1 MTPHKRDLKINIKGS
16 LLCYNIGQY
25 ISFGGKDME
34 DEKRVKYGKM
44 ASVIGICCN
53 VFLAVS
59 KLIVGLMSGMISIIA
74 DGINN
79 LSDSISS
86 IVSLIGFNLSSKPA
100 DDDHPFG
107 HARYEYIS
115 GLIVAFLV
123 MIAAVE
129 LFRSS
134 FIKIIHPSK
143 INYSL
148 PMYIVLAG
156 SILVKL
162 FMYVIYK
169 SVGKKIDS
177 TTMIAVSTDS
187 RNDIFATLAVLISAL
202 LCYYFGVNIDG
213 ITGTLVAIIIMIS
226 GIGLVKDTLNP
237 LVGPTPDPE
246 FVASIKNTI
255 LSYDGV
261 LGTHDLMVHDYGPG
275 HRFASAH
282 VEVPAEKG
290 IIECHEIVDRIE
302 RDLLE
307 DYKLPVL
314 IHYDPIMTLDEHQH
328 PVYRFLKKEAKN
340 INENIS
346 IHDFR
351 VVDAPSGAKT
361 TMVIFDCEVPKGVA
375 ISDDEVNERFSK
387 ALKENFPEYE
397 AAITIDHGY
406 VAVNRK

>member
-1 MTPHKRDLKINIKGS
+1 
-16 LLCYNIGQY
+16 
-25 ISFGGKDME
+25 ME

-148 PMYIVLAG
+148 LMYIVLAG

-202 LCYYFGVNIDG
+202 ICYYFGVNIDG

-255 LSYDGV
+255 LS
-261 LGTHDLMVHDYGPG
+261 
-275 HRFASAH
+275 
-282 VEVPAEKG
+282 
-290 IIECHEIVDRIE
+290 
-302 RDLLE
+302 
-307 DYKLPVL
+307 
-314 IHYDPIMTLDEHQH
+314 
-328 PVYRFLKKEAKN
+328 
-340 INENIS
+340 
-346 IHDFR
+346 
-351 VVDAPSGAKT
+351 
-361 TMVIFDCEVPKGVA
+361 
-375 ISDDEVNERFSK
+375 
-387 ALKENFPEYE
+387 
-397 AAITIDHGY
+397 
-406 VAVNRK
+406 